1 MCLLQPPASAT
12 NIPPAMN
19 VMPTASPSPRS
30 EENNGQS
37 TQQPQQQTSGA
48 GTPTNRRQKS
58 WDLLDQ
64 TAIAQAR
71 QQKQH
76 QVSLNRMCVAKMML
90 SNSTLFKLKLIGFK
104 VLIAVYR
111 VWSTG
116 LQSYSCYTLIPTFQR
131 NPLPP
136 LSPIGNT
143 HVSCAVP
150 GSLHL
155 HLLFCM
161 WLSSFPETW
170 R

>member
-30 EENNGQS
+30 EESNGQS

-76 QVSLNRMCVAKMML
+76 QVSLNRMCVAKVMW
-90 SNSTLFKLKLIGFK
+90 SNSTLCKLKLIGFK
-104 VLIAVYR
+104 GLMAVYR
-111 VWSTG
+111 IWSTG
-116 LQSYSCYTLIPTFQR
+116 LQSHLVVTLVPTFQG
-131 NPLPP
+131 NLLPP
-136 LSPIGNT
+136 LSPIWST

-150 GSLHL
+150 GSFHL

-161 WLSSFPETW
+161 WLSSVPQTW

>member
-12 NIPPAMN
+12 SIPPAMN
-19 VMPTASPSPRS
+19 VLPSANPSPRS
-30 EENNGQS
+30 EESNGQS

-76 QVSLNRMCVAKMML
+76 QVSLNRMCVAKVMW
-90 SNSTLFKLKLIGFK
+90 SNSTLCKVKLIGFN
-104 VLIAVYR
+104 VLMAVYR

-116 LQSYSCYTLIPTFQR
+116 LQSHLVVTIVPKFQR
-131 NPLPP
+131 NLLPP
-136 LSPIGNT
+136 LSPIGST
-143 HVSCAVP
+143 HVSHAVP

-161 WLSSFPETW
+161 WLSSVPQTW